1 MELEIWHLWM
11 LLSIGLFV
19 VEIVTSTFSSLC
31 FGIGSLC
38 SGILAYANFSISF
51 QLVAFITLSI
61 VSLLILKPY
70 LKQKLISKKGVHLSI
85 DTNYIGREAYVM
97 EEINPNKK
105 KGKVIIAGTGKK
117 AITTSGEVIPE
128 GAFVEILDSNDA
140 ELTVKEI

>member
-11 LLSIGLFV
+11 LLSVGLFV
-19 VEIVTSTFSSLC
+19 VEIITSNFSSLC
-31 FGIGSLC
+31 FGIGSL
-38 SGILAYANFSISF
+38 SAGVLAYANFSISI
-51 QLVAFITLSI
+51 QLVVFLTLSI
-61 VSLLILKPY
+61 ISILILKPF

-97 EEINPNKK
+97 EEINPHKK

-117 AITTSGEVIPE
+117 ATTTSGEIIPE
-128 GAFVEILDSNDA
+128 GAFVEILDSCGA